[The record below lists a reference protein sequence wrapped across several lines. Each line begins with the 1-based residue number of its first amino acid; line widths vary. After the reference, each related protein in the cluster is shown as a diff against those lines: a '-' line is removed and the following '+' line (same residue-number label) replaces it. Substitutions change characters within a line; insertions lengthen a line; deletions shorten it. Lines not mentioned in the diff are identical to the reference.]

1 MRHRITEQSYTNT
14 VIRLLEKLIEEYV
27 PNCRFSLHGYI
38 DDGVCM
44 ERTDGGWLVYTGSRG
59 NKDASEDFVDIKD
72 ACVEVIKRIT
82 DNYATEI
89 ILTEKFK
96 AGIKALRTRYLTQS
110 KQNNYSG
117 FQITVRRQD
126 GTMKR
131 DGIGVVRY
139 AARPGE
145 TLGVKSGK
153 KKKSK
158 VNKAEPFKVEG

>member
-1 MRHRITEQSYTNT
+1 MRHKITEQSYTNT
-14 VIRLLEKLIEEYV
+14 VIRLLEKLIEEYA

-44 ERTDGGWLVYTGSRG
+44 ERTDDGWMVYTGSRG
-59 NKDASEDFVDIKD
+59 NKDAAEDFADIKD

-96 AGIKALRTRYLTQS
+96 AGIKALRTRYLAQG

-117 FQITVRRQD
+117 FQITMRKQD

-139 AARPGE
+139 AARLGE
-145 TLGVKSGK
+145 TPGVKSGK
-153 KKKSK
+153 GKKSK
-158 VNKAEPFKVEG
+158 ANKGERVKVDG